1 MGSISTE
8 GSKTG
13 VEFEGKTFDV
23 QFGEFG
29 TYLEE
34 TNAYLQQALPYVAND
49 TQKRMLEKYIEH
61 YQTGSIPTHKDSQ
74 RAWIADK
81 GPVVETN
88 MGWIE
93 TYIDP
98 ENARAYFE
106 GWVAIVDKPKSE
118 KFRRLVVNS
127 EAIIPKLPWPKEYEK
142 ENFLAP
148 DFTTLEIIA
157 FATNSC
163 PLGINIPN
171 YDDIRDNEGFKN
183 LFLNNSLGSYAIS
196 AMQFATEEQSAVL
209 SENTIRCYEV
219 HVACHELLGH
229 GVGKLIYRNEDGSYP
244 LTFVDP
250 ITKETYQSCYEKEDT
265 WNNKFGSFSTSYEEC
280 RADTCGFYLAVL
292 PEVYTLFGFEDSE
305 VENLL
310 WCNVMNQLRKGV
322 LGLQLYNAETKK
334 WGQAHTQGAYVF
346 TQYIYQNQGDSK
358 IISFEIL
365 ENDDFRIHLDKELLF
380 KEGQKHIS
388 DLLIILQTYKS
399 SGATERAKAFY
410 DKYSAVDEY
419 FLKVRDI
426 VINKKKPRRVE
437 LNNNLNRIDESQ
449 IEPVVYPETFEGIIQ
464 SYADRFPF
472 NQAFVDQIIGEW
484 NKTKEHLR
492 VE

>member
-1 MGSISTE
+1 
-8 GSKTG
+8 
-13 VEFEGKTFDV
+13 
-23 QFGEFG
+23 
-29 TYLEE
+29 
-34 TNAYLQQALPYVAND
+34 
-49 TQKRMLEKYIEH
+49 
-61 YQTGSIPTHKDSQ
+61 
-74 RAWIADK
+74 
-81 GPVVETN
+81 
-88 MGWIE
+88 
-93 TYIDP
+93 
-98 ENARAYFE
+98 
-106 GWVAIVDKPKSE
+106 
-118 KFRRLVVNS
+118 
-127 EAIIPKLPWPKEYEK
+127 
-142 ENFLAP
+142 
-148 DFTTLEIIA
+148 
-157 FATNSC
+157 
-163 PLGINIPN
+163 
-171 YDDIRDNEGFKN
+171 
-183 LFLNNSLGSYAIS
+183 
-196 AMQFATEEQSAVL
+196 
-209 SENTIRCYEV
+209 
-219 HVACHELLGH
+219 
-229 GVGKLIYRNEDGSYP
+229 
-244 LTFVDP
+244 
-250 ITKETYQSCYEKEDT
+250 
-265 WNNKFGSFSTSYEEC
+265 
-280 RADTCGFYLAVL
+280 
-292 PEVYTLFGFEDSE
+292 
-305 VENLL
+305 
-310 WCNVMNQLRKGV
+310 MNQLRKGV